1 MRGNRTRISALLRTG
16 YAGARAALP
25 HRACAAG
32 MSAGEAAAAAAP
44 AGGAKPKKKICCACP
59 ETKRPRDEVRLQP
72 REHARARARSHA
84 LAHLRWGR
92 RMRAAAGVTR
102 PRQQPGADMRA
113 RTAVHR
119 AQRRGQ
125 VQGPHRG
132 PQEVPARRGL
142 RRASRALAPRMPLLP
157 LCLRGNPRV
166 CASVEQR
173 HSTVADAR
181 VPGPPLCALCPV
193 GGCRSKRLVPR
204 GAGEQRVCVCVGGA
218 CSRSGAAAR
227 WRPPHVQQAA
237 WQRRRRQP
245 PRFREGTP

>member
-1 MRGNRTRISALLRTG
+1 MQALARRCHTVRVLR
-16 YAGARAALP
+16 ACRRARRRRRRRRQAAPSPRRRFAARVRRRSARAT
-25 HRACAAG
+25 R
-32 MSAGEAAAAAAP
+32 
-44 AGGAKPKKKICCACP
+44 CACS
-59 ETKRPRDEVRLQP
+59 RAN
-72 REHARARARSHA
+72 ARARARSHA

-142 RRASRALAPRMPLLP
+142 RRAPRALAPRMPLLP

-166 CASVEQR
+166 CASIEQR

-193 GGCRSKRLVPR
+193 GGCRSKRLVSR
-204 GAGEQRVCVCVGGA
+204 GVGEQRCVCGGGGT